1 MKNTRRRRQRKQ
13 KGGGIFLQTMKIM
26 QTMRENSS
34 RRLKSFKFSFKN
46 PIKRRRKTNNPAL
59 ESVATEVSNPLV
71 QKEEEGMSTDSINPV
86 ETSVLQEGPQA
97 GLQAGPQA
105 GLQEG
110 PQAGLQAGPQ
120 AGLQAGPQ
128 AGLQEGPQAGLQAGP
143 PANKVN
149 GANQSDEMTDKVS
162 GETSVPPAGE
172 VRDPY
177 RPSGGR
183 RRVTRGRKRV
193 KRRSKRRKNRTN
205 CTPR

>member
-46 PIKRRRKTNNPAL
+46 PIKRHRKTNNPAL

-97 GLQAGPQA
+97 GLQ
-105 GLQEG
+105 EG
-110 PQAGLQAGPQ
+110 PQAGLQAG
-120 AGLQAGPQ
+120 L
-128 AGLQEGPQAGLQAGP
+128 

-149 GANQSDEMTDKVS
+149 GANQSDEMTDKA
-162 GETSVPPAGE
+162 SVPPAGE
-172 VRDPY
+172 VRDKY

>member
-46 PIKRRRKTNNPAL
+46 PIKRHRKTNNPAL

-97 GLQAGPQA
+97 GLQ
-105 GLQEG
+105 EG
-110 PQAGLQAGPQ
+110 PQAGLQAGLPANKVNGANQ
-120 AGLQAGPQ
+120 SDEMTDNVSG
-128 AGLQEGPQAGLQAGP
+128 ETSVP

-149 GANQSDEMTDKVS
+149 GANQSDEMTDNVS

-172 VRDPY
+172 VRDKY

>member
-110 PQAGLQAGPQ
+110 PQAGLQAGP
-120 AGLQAGPQ
+120 
-128 AGLQEGPQAGLQAGP
+128 